1 MKRLPPKP
9 DANEYSNIYTSDMQK
24 GGAGTTDFS
33 DKEVI

>member
-1 MKRLPPKP
+1 MKRLPLKP
-9 DANEYSNIYTSDMQK
+9 DANENSNVYTPDMQK